1 MFSKLSDRLTT
12 KIYIEISDKYIKV
25 INLKTGTLYEER
37 PLIVIGL
44 NEKGEKTIIAIG
56 NEASSYPDAIN
67 PFSHPRVIINDHE
80 TAELI
85 LEHAITKVVQKI
97 IFFAPIGIIK
107 VMRKFDTPLSHIEK
121 VALCELSRNAGA
133 RETIILDEIDLDIHS
148 VEYERLKED
157 AFCCQ
162 DAL

>member
-37 PLIVIGL
+37 PLIVIGH
-44 NEKGEKTIIAIG
+44 NSKGEKTIIAIG

-67 PFSHPRVIINDHE
+67 PFSHPRVIIDNHE
-80 TAELI
+80 MAELI
-85 LEHAITKVVQKI
+85 LEHAFKKVARRK

-133 RETIILDEIDLDIHS
+133 RETIILDEVNLDIHS
-148 VEYERLKED
+148 VEYKKLKED

-162 DAL
+162 DTI

>member
-1 MFSKLSDRLTT
+1 MFSKLSNRLTT

-37 PLIVIGL
+37 PLIVIGH
-44 NEKGEKTIIAIG
+44 NAKGEKTIIAIG
-56 NEASSYPDAIN
+56 NEASSHPDAIN

-80 TAELI
+80 MAELI

-133 RETIILDEIDLDIHS
+133 RETIILDEIDLDMHS